1 MSRIIRPPVVAGE
14 TTDATTL
21 NSTYDDYSQAGGL
34 NQFNTRDQAFGI
46 PHLAPDVKLIKNT
59 GTVQLGTGATSHSST
74 PVVVDALQA
83 GSTVHPVEDGA
94 GNPTQLNMGLGWTIN
109 SGECLRVWWNLS
121 VQTTNINNN
130 PFWNTSPDALGLYS
144 VPNSIGPGSQQ
155 LSDGFHCWLAYIEW
169 DITSVLLNNWVPV
182 PGQAPPTSSFDS
194 GTYTGL
200 RVADMNASTVISPWT
215 LTSYSHGTKGEMPVP
230 QQGTR
235 RDHGWYAPYG
245 MYVHAPGAPVTV
257 YGIRLVLVGILH
269 PIHNLL
275 GDEENIL
282 VFDYNLRNTVG
293 PPATF
298 PTLLYLSG
306 RMAAVHMS
314 MG

>member
-34 NQFNTRDQAFGI
+34 NQYNTRDQAFGI

-59 GTVQLGTGATSHSST
+59 DTVQLGTGATSHSST
-74 PVVVDALQA
+74 PVVVTALA
-83 GSTVHPVEDGA
+83 GGSTVHPVEDGA
-94 GNPTQLNMGLGWTIN
+94 GNETRLNFGAGGWTIN
-109 SGECLRVWWNLS
+109 SGDCLRVWWNLS
-121 VQTTNINNN
+121 VQTTNINND
-130 PFWNTSPDALGLYS
+130 PFWNTSPDALGLYN
-144 VPNSIGPGSQQ
+144 VPSAQ

-169 DITSVLLNNWVPV
+169 DITSLGLTNWVPV

-215 LTSYSHGTKGEMPVP
+215 LTSYAFGTEGDMPAGN
-230 QQGTR
+230 QGVR

-269 PIHNLL
+269 PVHLSTGNK
-275 GDEENIL
+275 ENIL
-282 VFDYNLRNTVG
+282 AFDYNLRNTIA
-293 PPATF
+293 PTY